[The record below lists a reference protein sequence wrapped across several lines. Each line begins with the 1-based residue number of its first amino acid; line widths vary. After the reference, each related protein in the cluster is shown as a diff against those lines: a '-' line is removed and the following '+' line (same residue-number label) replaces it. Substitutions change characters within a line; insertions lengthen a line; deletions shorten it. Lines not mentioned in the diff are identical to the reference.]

1 MEKNKGMV
9 IMLFAVFI
17 GLTIVYLPFMTP
29 ALSFFFFMYLAQ
41 PYSSSVAVKRLMIAA
56 SMLFVLWLWKEIGA
70 IMAPFVTALFL
81 AYLLDPVID
90 AMERKKIKR
99 PLAVALV
106 LGGIIGVILTAF
118 LVIIPKL
125 IGQITILVDN
135 INTNQQQISS
145 FLETHWEKL
154 KASGFID
161 TQKLAATL
169 QSFSERIS
177 GEALAIFSNVG
188 GLLKYALNLI
198 IVPVVTFYLLRD
210 YDKIREWFFTQF
222 SGNNRTNVEEG
233 YNNFNTIFGRYIRG
247 VVLDSSI
254 VGLLTFLILW
264 TLGIP
269 FALFIGLVTM
279 VFNVMPYIGIW
290 ISVAFALVTVLI
302 SGGDG
307 AMIGKL
313 AIGYAIVQLL
323 EQLVIYPKI
332 MGKMIGFHSV
342 FIMIMLLI
350 LSHFWGLFGLIIGI
364 PLTALAWYYIQI
376 WLKKNTPKEA
386 VHS

>member
-1 MEKNKGMV
+1 MENNKGIV
-9 IMLFAVFI
+9 IMLFAIFI
-17 GLTIVYLPFMTP
+17 GLSILYLPLMSP
-29 ALSFFFFMYLAQ
+29 ALAFFFFMYLAQ
-41 PYSSSVAVKRLMIAA
+41 PFYKSIAVKRLMIAA
-56 SMLFVLWLWKEIGA
+56 TILFILWLWKEIGA
-70 IMAPFVTALFL
+70 IMAPFATALFL

-90 AMERKKIKR
+90 ALERKKIKR

-106 LGGIIGVILTAF
+106 LGGILGVILTAF
-118 LVIIPKL
+118 FVIVPKL
-125 IGQITILVDN
+125 AGQITLLVDN
-135 INTNQQQISS
+135 INTNHQQISA
-145 FLETHWEKL
+145 FLESHWEKL
-154 KASGFID
+154 KASGLID
-161 TQKLAATL
+161 TQKIAETL

-177 GEALAIFSNVG
+177 GEALAFVSNVG
-188 GLLKYALNLI
+188 GLLKYAINLI

-210 YDKIREWFFTQF
+210 YDIIREWIFKQF
-222 SGNNRTNVEEG
+222 SGSKRTNIEKG
-233 YNNFNTIFGRYIRG
+233 YENFNRIFGRYIRG

-254 VGLLTFLILW
+254 VGILTFVILW
-264 TLGIP
+264 ILGIP

-279 VFNVMPYIGIW
+279 VFNVMPYVGIW
-290 ISVAFALVTVLI
+290 ISVAFAVVTVLI

-313 AIGYAIVQLL
+313 AIGYGIVQLL

-342 FIMIMLLI
+342 FIMIMLLV

-376 WLKKNTPKEA
+376 WLKKSTNEETVNT
-386 VHS
+386 